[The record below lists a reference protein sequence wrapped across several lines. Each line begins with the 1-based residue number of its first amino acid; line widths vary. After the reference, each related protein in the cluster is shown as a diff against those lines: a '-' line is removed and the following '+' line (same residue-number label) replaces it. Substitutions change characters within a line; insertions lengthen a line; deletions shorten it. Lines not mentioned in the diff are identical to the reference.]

1 MEVKEY
7 SRTLETL
14 KKENPF
20 KTPERY
26 FDNLT
31 ESIMSN
37 IPTDGNLSP
46 KAPIKIS
53 LFDRVKPWLYMAAV
67 FAGLGLFFKA
77 IKGNYNQGQT
87 STPDLLVK
95 TEIATP
101 QIDTYQNDDEDFLEY
116 IEDKY
121 SNYLLDSEV
130 YGTDIDN

>member
-7 SRTLETL
+7 SKTLENL

-37 IPTDGNLSP
+37 IPTEENLSP
-46 KAPIKIS
+46 KTIKVS
-53 LFDRVKPWLYMAAV
+53 LFDRVKPWLYMAAI

-77 IKGNYNQGQT
+77 IKGNYNQEQT

-95 TEIATP
+95 TEIAAS

-121 SNYLLDSEV
+121 SSYLLDSEV